1 MFHTDLT
8 PFGVDMERLAND
20 RLARL
25 QSSMKR
31 NGLGALLLTD
41 FLNIRYAT
49 NTVMMLGLRA
59 TGVQRFAIVPAEGE
73 PLICQRELSR
83 KNAYRSLRFDA
94 YMFAMRPPVAI
105 DDFVNQA
112 VLGLKQLG
120 AAGERVG
127 VDVLNLAAID
137 GLRGDEIQLV
147 DGWPAINQAR
157 AVKTMDEVQLIRWTS
172 KAKERGYDL
181 VRQALRESDPPKDKL
196 SRIMLDYLMD
206 QGSKR
211 AASSFPFMILRWP
224 MLGRITNR
232 WAPIW
237 WSRTAISS
245 SAIRRWPD
253 RRKIQRLLRT
263 FSHGAPTAETKQRYK
278 EAYHSL
284 QEALKLV
291 KPGPCTEAF
300 RHFGKGASA
309 RLPGFDGY
317 HGVGLCVY
325 ESPWLRGGDPEKYR
339 DLARRKRDRRLRSES
354 LSGQTRASPAGHLRR
369 RRDPV
374 AVSGRPGAD
383 AGVRGN
389 NHKEHKGHKMDV
401 QRLRAR

>member
-8 PFGVDMERLAND
+8 PFGVNMERLAKE

-25 QSSMKR
+25 QGAMKR
-31 NGLGALLLTD
+31 HQLGALLLTD

-59 TGVQRFAIVPAEGE
+59 TGVQRFVLVPAAGE

-83 KNAYRSLRFDA
+83 KNKYRSLRFDA

-112 VLGLKQLG
+112 VTGLKQLG

-127 VDVLNLAAID
+127 VDCLNLAAID
-137 GLRGDEIQLV
+137 ALRTADIQLV
-147 DGWPAINQAR
+147 DGSPAINQAR
-157 AVKTMDEVQLIRWTS
+157 AVKTVDEVQLIRWTS

-181 VRQALRESDPPKDKL
+181 VRQALRDSDPPEDTL
-196 SRIMLDYLMD
+196 SRIMLDCLMD
-206 QGSKR
+206 QGFEAGSEFISIYD
-211 AASSFPFMILRWP
+211 SSTADVRPHNEP
-224 MLGRITNR
+224 MGADLVVKEGDLVICDATV
-232 WAPIW
+232 AGPGGYY
-237 WSRTAISS
+237 S
-245 SAIRRWPD
+245 D
-253 RRKIQRLLRT
+253 FCRT
-263 FSHGAPTAETKQRYK
+263 FSHGVPTAETKQRYQ

-325 ESPWLRGGDPEKYR
+325 ESPWLRGGDPEKYMIS
-339 DLARRKRDRRLRSES
+339 LEENMIVALEVNHYPVKLEHLLRVTADGAEI
-354 LSGQTRASPAGHLRR
+354 LSQYPVDPELMPA
-369 RRDPV
+369 
-374 AVSGRPGAD
+374 
-383 AGVRGN
+383 
-389 NHKEHKGHKMDV
+389 
-401 QRLRAR
+401 